1 MQILFASL
9 LSVMLAVAG
18 VVQVLSDG
26 ATGRAGAD
34 PSLPRFLASR
44 LGSGP
49 AYAVGLVRHSPRTD
63 ILELNA
69 RVGQLDR
76 SGDYRGADELER
88 EIVERLSR
96 GDDKVLLA
104 DALWRL
110 GQLDAEIGYVEKPN
124 RVAQWQ
130 GALKDYERALQ
141 LEPLSETILLAAAN
155 QALLNGDR
163 KAALDYFNRAIAVDP
178 ASAAAREGLHRAQT
192 GEGEPPPYVAP
203 AEWKASKS

>member
-1 MQILFASL
+1 MNVLFASL
-9 LSVMLAVAG
+9 LSAMLVIAAA
-18 VVQVLSDG
+18 VQVLADA

-34 PSLPRFLASR
+34 PSLPRFLSST

-49 AYAVGLVRHSPRTD
+49 AYALGLLRHSSRID
-63 ILELNA
+63 VLDLNA
-69 RVGQLDR
+69 HVNRLDR
-76 SGDYRGADELER
+76 SGDYRGADELQR
-88 EIVERLSR
+88 EIVERLSA

-110 GQLDAEIGYVEKPN
+110 GQLDAEIGYVEKPQ
-124 RVAQWQ
+124 RRAQWEE
-130 GALKDYERALQ
+130 ALKDYERALQ

-163 KAALDYFNRAIAVDP
+163 KDALDYFNRAVAVDP
-178 ASAAAREGLHRAQT
+178 ASTAAREGLRRART

-203 AEWKASKS
+203 AEWRPKG